1 MSDLQV
7 TGVIF
12 LVFAV
17 PGTLLCLTAIAG
29 EAIASRI
36 NRRQS

>member
-17 PGTLLCLTAIAG
+17 PGLLLCLGAMAHDAL
-29 EAIASRI
+29 EHLV
-36 NRRQS
+36 RRRA

>member
-17 PGTLLCLTAIAG
+17 PGTLLCLGAMAHDAI
-29 EAIASRI
+29 ERRI
-36 NRRQS
+36 NRRRA